1 METYSFTIQ
10 GRLDGLNDYTKEN
23 RRNRYAGNKMKHKNE
38 LMVQEGIIQG
48 LRDKTLKNI
57 SDYPISLHITWYEP
71 NRRRDIDNITFATKF
86 ILDSLS
92 SYGVIIDDSQKFIN
106 SISHDVLVSK
116 DNPRIEVSI
125 HGQE

>member
-38 LMVQEGIIQG
+38 LKVQEGIIQG
-48 LRDKTLKNI
+48 FKDKTLKNV
-57 SDYPISLHITWYEP
+57 SDYPISLHIAWYEP

-86 ILDSLS
+86 ILDSLT

-125 HGQE
+125 YG